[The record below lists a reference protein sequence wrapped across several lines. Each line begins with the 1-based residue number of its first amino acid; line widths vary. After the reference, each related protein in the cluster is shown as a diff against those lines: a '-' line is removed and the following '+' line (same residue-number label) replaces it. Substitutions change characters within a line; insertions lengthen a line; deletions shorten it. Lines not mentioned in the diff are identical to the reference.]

1 MEGIYYF
8 TVALLGSPLA
18 PLTYRC
24 THALKIGTKVTVPL
38 RHAQREAVVI
48 GQVEAEDFPTEPV
61 LEISEQIF
69 SAQQLKFA
77 QFIADYYDASLGDAL
92 HLFLPFP
99 SGSAASG
106 AGTAGRRKPD
116 AEIVLSDMQNSALL
130 FLKKHPVSL
139 LFGDTGSGKTEIYM
153 KYFEEALSQG
163 KRVLFLMPEIS
174 LTPQM
179 QRRLEA
185 HFGDAVVMWHS
196 KLTKK
201 QKEKVLEKIESGE
214 AGIVAGPRSALFL
227 PVEDLGLI
235 VVDEEHD
242 DSYKSS
248 SRPRYHARDMAIYY
262 GNLLKIPVV
271 LGSATP
277 SLTSYVK
284 FPHYRLRGG
293 HFKSERTFEFE
304 AHAEALTPKIE
315 QAILQTVAQ
324 KEQAMLFLPT
334 RANFKYLIC
343 NTCGYTYQCPYC
355 SVGMSVHRYRNQVR
369 CHYCGY
375 AEPIPQR
382 CPECKTGDLV
392 SSRLGTAEAVEYF
405 QQNHPQLRVAQFDR
419 DNITTQ
425 KKLEALLRAFN
436 EHEIDLLVGTQ
447 MLSKGHDY
455 HAVTLAVVLGLDN
468 LLGLSDY
475 RARERA
481 LSLLLQI
488 AGRSGR
494 KHAAKVIVQTFN
506 AEFFAAYIDRYE
518 VFLEEEKHFREGMY
532 PPYKKLCRVLF
543 AHKNWEK
550 AEGAMQQMEQGL
562 KRFPTVE
569 IVGAGKAPIEKIAGK
584 YRYQILL
591 RADKSTELIR
601 ALKASKVPLAEID
614 MDPVEFG

>member
-1 MEGIYYF
+1 MFFYLVAPLGRPIAALWYGSSTEIATGALVDIDLQGRRSEGVVMERGERCDLEPLTIHSVSPYLFSTVQLSMAGFISEYYF
-8 TVALLGSPLA
+8 CTIGEALSLFTPYDLQQNEG
-18 PLTYRC
+18 
-24 THALKIGTKVTVPL
+24 
-38 RHAQREAVVI
+38 
-48 GQVEAEDFPTEPV
+48 VEWK
-61 LEISEQIF
+61 LEKPIS
-69 SAQQLKFA
+69 
-77 QFIADYYDASLGDAL
+77 
-92 HLFLPFP
+92 
-99 SGSAASG
+99 
-106 AGTAGRRKPD
+106 
-116 AEIVLSDMQNSALL
+116 LSDRQHAALS
-130 FLKKHPVSL
+130 FLKNHPVAV

-153 KYFEEALSQG
+153 KYFEEMLSKG
-163 KRVLFLMPEIS
+163 KRALFLMPEIS

-185 HFGDAVVMWHS
+185 HFGDTVVMWHS

-201 QKEKVLEKIESGE
+201 QKEKALEKIRSGK
-214 AGIVAGPRSALFL
+214 AGIIAGPRSALFL
-227 PVEDLGLI
+227 PIDSLGLI

-248 SRPRYHARDMAIYY
+248 SRPRYNARDMAIYY
-262 GNLLKIPVV
+262 GKLLGIPVV

-284 FPHYRLRGG
+284 FPHYRLKGG
-293 HFKSERTFEFE
+293 HFQSERVFEFE
-304 AHAEALTPKIE
+304 AHAEALTPNIE
-315 QAILQTVAQ
+315 QAILQTAAQ
-324 KEQAMLFLPT
+324 REQAMLFIPT

-343 NTCGYTYQCPYC
+343 SSCGYTYQCPYC
-355 SVGMSVHRYRNQVR
+355 SVGMSVHRYRRQVR

-375 AEPIPQR
+375 AEPIPQH

-405 QQNHPQLRVAQFDR
+405 QEHHPGLRVAQFDR
-419 DNITTQ
+419 DRITTQ
-425 KKLEALLRAFN
+425 KKLEALLKAFN
-436 EHEIDLLVGTQ
+436 DHETDLLIGTQ

-468 LLGLSDY
+468 LLSLSDY
-475 RARERA
+475 RARERT

-506 AEFFAAYIDRYE
+506 AEFFSAYIDRYE
-518 VFLEEEKHFREGMY
+518 TFLDEEKHFREGMY

-543 AHKNWEK
+543 AHKNGEK
-550 AEGAMQQMEQGL
+550 AESAMQQMASGL
-562 KRFPTVE
+562 KRFGEIE

-591 RADKSTELIR
+591 RADKSTDILR
-601 ALKASKVPLAEID
+601 GLKATKVPLAEID
-614 MDPVEFG
+614 MDPIEFG